1 MESLSIKRNTLVF
14 LLSNFLVSVAYSLP
28 HSILTV
34 ILLAKGL
41 SLSQILIIQSAYSIA
56 IVLFEFPSG
65 LLADNYSR
73 KNLYSL
79 SKLFLI
85 IMFLIVLFSNQFYL
99 IFADWFCYGIAAA
112 LDSGT
117 LDAYIINQLKLAH
130 HGAELRKFLALS
142 NRLEIVGLLL
152 GSSLGGILYHFIG
165 INIYVLGTV
174 FLVVSTLISFFFFKE
189 TTKSDSLQDSHVM
202 ILKKQI
208 TDSFKE
214 LRKQP
219 RLSLILIFDF
229 LTQIFFQTHF
239 QLWQSF
245 FLSKGID
252 SQYFPFFYI
261 TFQVITL
268 FSYSINIDGVKK
280 YTGVLKF
287 SPLIVFLPL
296 TFFLGK
302 IEIFLTTYFIFVFV
316 FYVIEFILNYQF
328 NKMVSVENI
337 SSLISFKSTVSR
349 IGSVLLLCILSF
361 MVKQMSVSAVMAIN
375 FMLSLVLLV
384 VFSVIIMKKT
394 AVDSDVK
401 QVYNIFTLVYVKLIA
416 KKR

>member
-85 IMFLIVLFSNQFYL
+85 IMLLIVLFSNQFYL
-99 IFADWFCYGIAAA
+99 IFAAWFCYGIAAA

-117 LDAYIINQLKLAH
+117 LDTYIINQLKLAH

-174 FLVVSTLISFFFFKE
+174 FLAASTLISFFFFKE

-202 ILKKQI
+202 VLKKQI

-280 YTGVLKF
+280 YAGVLKF

-302 IEIFLTTYFIFVFV
+302 IEIFLTAYFIFVFV

-375 FMLSLVLLV
+375 FMLSLGLLAVL
-384 VFSVIIMKKT
+384 SVIIMKKT
-394 AVDSDVK
+394 VVDCDVK
-401 QVYNIFTLVYVKLIA
+401 
-416 KKR
+416 

>member
-1 MESLSIKRNTLVF
+1 MERLSIKRNTLVF

-99 IFADWFCYGIAAA
+99 IFAAWFCYGIAAA

-280 YTGVLKF
+280 YAGVLKF

-302 IEIFLTTYFIFVFV
+302 IEIFLTAYFIFVFV

-361 MVKQMSVSAVMAIN
+361 MVKQMSVSAVMAID

-384 VFSVIIMKKT
+384 VLSVIIMKKT

-401 QVYNIFTLVYVKLIA
+401 
-416 KKR
+416 

>member
-99 IFADWFCYGIAAA
+99 IFAAWFCYGIAAA

-174 FLVVSTLISFFFFKE
+174 FLVASTLISFFFFKE

-202 ILKKQI
+202 VLKKQI

-280 YTGVLKF
+280 YAGVLKF

-302 IEIFLTTYFIFVFV
+302 IEIFLTAYFIFVFV

-375 FMLSLVLLV
+375 FMLSLVLLAV
-384 VFSVIIMKKT
+384 LSVIIMKK
-394 AVDSDVK
+394 
-401 QVYNIFTLVYVKLIA
+401 NC
-416 KKR
+416 R

>member
-99 IFADWFCYGIAAA
+99 IFAAWFCYGIAAA

-130 HGAELRKFLALS
+130 REAELRKFLALS

-174 FLVVSTLISFFFFKE
+174 FLVASTLISFFFFKE
-189 TTKSDSLQDSHVM
+189 TTKSDSLQDNHVM
-202 ILKKQI
+202 VLKKQI

-261 TFQVITL
+261 AFQVITL
-268 FSYSINIDGVKK
+268 FSYSINIDGIKK
-280 YTGVLKF
+280 YAGVLKF

-302 IEIFLTTYFIFVFV
+302 IEIFLAAYFLFVFV

-375 FMLSLVLLV
+375 FMLSLILLAVL
-384 VFSVIIMKKT
+384 SVIIMKK
-394 AVDSDVK
+394 AVVDSDVK
-401 QVYNIFTLVYVKLIA
+401 
-416 KKR
+416 

>member
-99 IFADWFCYGIAAA
+99 IFAAWFCYGIAAA

-252 SQYFPFFYI
+252 RQYFPFFYI

-302 IEIFLTTYFIFVFV
+302 IEIFLTAYFIFVFV

-384 VFSVIIMKKT
+384 VFSVIIMKKLSLT
-394 AVDSDVK
+394 V
-401 QVYNIFTLVYVKLIA
+401 L
-416 KKR
+416 

>member
-99 IFADWFCYGIAAA
+99 IFAAWFCYGIAAA

-130 HGAELRKFLALS
+130 REAELRKFLALS

-189 TTKSDSLQDSHVM
+189 TTKSESLQDSHVM
-202 ILKKQI
+202 VLKKQI

-261 TFQVITL
+261 AFQVITL
-268 FSYSINIDGVKK
+268 FSYSINIDGIKK
-280 YTGVLKF
+280 YAGVLKF

-302 IEIFLTTYFIFVFV
+302 IEIFLTAYFIFVFV

-361 MVKQMSVSAVMAIN
+361 MVKQMSVSAVMVIN
-375 FMLSLVLLV
+375 FMLSLILLAVL
-384 VFSVIIMKKT
+384 SVIIMKKPALT
-394 AVDSDVK
+394 AM
-401 QVYNIFTLVYVKLIA
+401 
-416 KKR
+416 

>member
-99 IFADWFCYGIAAA
+99 IFAAWFCYGIAAA

-174 FLVVSTLISFFFFKE
+174 FLAASTLISFFFFKE

-202 ILKKQI
+202 VLKKQI

-280 YTGVLKF
+280 YAGVLKF

-302 IEIFLTTYFIFVFV
+302 IEIFLTAYFIFVFV

-375 FMLSLVLLV
+375 FMLSLVLLAV
-384 VFSVIIMKKT
+384 LSVIIMEKT
-394 AVDSDVK
+394 IVDSDVK
-401 QVYNIFTLVYVKLIA
+401 
-416 KKR
+416 

>member
-99 IFADWFCYGIAAA
+99 IFAAWFCYGIAAA

-302 IEIFLTTYFIFVFV
+302 IEIFLTAYFIFVFV

-337 SSLISFKSTVSR
+337 SSLISFKSIVSR

-401 QVYNIFTLVYVKLIA
+401 
-416 KKR
+416 

>member
-99 IFADWFCYGIAAA
+99 IFAAWFCYGISAA

-130 HGAELRKFLALS
+130 REAELRKFLALS

-174 FLVVSTLISFFFFKE
+174 FLVASTLISFFFFKE
-189 TTKSDSLQDSHVM
+189 TTKSESLQDSHVM
-202 ILKKQI
+202 VLKKQI

-280 YTGVLKF
+280 YAGVLKF

-302 IEIFLTTYFIFVFV
+302 IEIFLTAYFIFVFV

-375 FMLSLVLLV
+375 FMLSLILLAVL
-384 VFSVIIMKKT
+384 SVIIMKK
-394 AVDSDVK
+394 AVVDSDVK
-401 QVYNIFTLVYVKLIA
+401 
-416 KKR
+416 

>member
-99 IFADWFCYGIAAA
+99 IFAAWFCYGIAAA

-174 FLVVSTLISFFFFKE
+174 FLAASTLISFFFFKE

-202 ILKKQI
+202 VLKKQI

-280 YTGVLKF
+280 YAGVLKF

-302 IEIFLTTYFIFVFV
+302 IEIFLTAYFIFVFV

-328 NKMVSVENI
+328 NKMVSVESI

-375 FMLSLVLLV
+375 FMLSLVLLAV
-384 VFSVIIMKKT
+384 LSVIIMKKT
-394 AVDSDVK
+394 VVDSDVK
-401 QVYNIFTLVYVKLIA
+401 
-416 KKR
+416 

>member
-99 IFADWFCYGIAAA
+99 IFAAWFCYGIAAA

-130 HGAELRKFLALS
+130 REAELRKFLALS

-174 FLVVSTLISFFFFKE
+174 FLVASTLISFFFFKE
-189 TTKSDSLQDSHVM
+189 TTKSESLQDNHVM
-202 ILKKQI
+202 VLKRQI
-208 TDSFKE
+208 TDSFNE

-261 TFQVITL
+261 AFQVITL
-268 FSYSINIDGVKK
+268 FSYSINIDGIKK
-280 YTGVLKF
+280 YAGVLKF

-302 IEIFLTTYFIFVFV
+302 IEIFLTAYFIFVFV

-361 MVKQMSVSAVMAIN
+361 MVKQMSVSTVMAIN
-375 FMLSLVLLV
+375 FMLSLVLLAV
-384 VFSVIIMKKT
+384 LSVIIMKK
-394 AVDSDVK
+394 AVVDSDVK
-401 QVYNIFTLVYVKLIA
+401 
-416 KKR
+416 

>member
-1 MESLSIKRNTLVF
+1 M
-14 LLSNFLVSVAYSLP
+14 AYSLP

-99 IFADWFCYGIAAA
+99 IFAAWFCYGIAAA

-174 FLVVSTLISFFFFKE
+174 FLVASTLISFFFFKE
-189 TTKSDSLQDSHVM
+189 TTKSDLLQDSHVM
-202 ILKKQI
+202 VLKKQI

-280 YTGVLKF
+280 YAGVLKF

-302 IEIFLTTYFIFVFV
+302 IEIFLTAYFIFVFV

-328 NKMVSVENI
+328 NKMVSVENV

-384 VFSVIIMKKT
+384 VLSVIIMKKT
-394 AVDSDVK
+394 VVDSDVK
-401 QVYNIFTLVYVKLIA
+401 
-416 KKR
+416 

>member
-99 IFADWFCYGIAAA
+99 IFAAWFCYGIAAA

-174 FLVVSTLISFFFFKE
+174 FLVASTLISFFFFKE

-302 IEIFLTTYFIFVFV
+302 IEIFLTAYFIFVFV

-384 VFSVIIMKKT
+384 VFSVIIMKKLPLT
-394 AVDSDVK
+394 VM
-401 QVYNIFTLVYVKLIA
+401 
-416 KKR
+416 

>member
-1 MESLSIKRNTLVF
+1 MESLSIKRNTLVI

-73 KNLYSL
+73 QNLYSL

-99 IFADWFCYGIAAA
+99 IFAAWFCYGIAAA

-174 FLVVSTLISFFFFKE
+174 FLVASTLISFFFFKE

-202 ILKKQI
+202 VLKKQI

-302 IEIFLTTYFIFVFV
+302 IEIFLTAYFIFVFV

-375 FMLSLVLLV
+375 FMISLVLLAV
-384 VFSVIIMKKT
+384 LSVIIMKKT
-394 AVDSDVK
+394 IVDSDVK
-401 QVYNIFTLVYVKLIA
+401 
-416 KKR
+416 

>member
-99 IFADWFCYGIAAA
+99 IFAAWFCYGIAAA

-174 FLVVSTLISFFFFKE
+174 FLVASTLISFFFFKE

-302 IEIFLTTYFIFVFV
+302 IEIFLTAYFIFVFV

-384 VFSVIIMKKT
+384 VLSVIIMKKT

-401 QVYNIFTLVYVKLIA
+401 
-416 KKR
+416 

>member
-99 IFADWFCYGIAAA
+99 IFAAWFCYGIAAA

-202 ILKKQI
+202 VLKKQI

-280 YTGVLKF
+280 YAGVLKF

-302 IEIFLTTYFIFVFV
+302 IEIFLTAYFIFVFV

-328 NKMVSVENI
+328 NKMVSVESI

-375 FMLSLVLLV
+375 FMLSLVLLAV
-384 VFSVIIMKKT
+384 LSVIIMKKLSLT
-394 AVDSDVK
+394 VM
-401 QVYNIFTLVYVKLIA
+401 
-416 KKR
+416 

>member
-85 IMFLIVLFSNQFYL
+85 IMFLIVIFSNQFYL
-99 IFADWFCYGIAAA
+99 IFAAWFCYGIAAA

-174 FLVVSTLISFFFFKE
+174 FLAASTLISFFFFKE

-202 ILKKQI
+202 VLKKQI

-252 SQYFPFFYI
+252 IQYFPFFYI

-280 YTGVLKF
+280 YAGVLKF

-302 IEIFLTTYFIFVFV
+302 IEIFLTAYFIFVFV

-375 FMLSLVLLV
+375 FMLSLVLLAV
-384 VFSVIIMKKT
+384 LSVIIMKKT
-394 AVDSDVK
+394 VVDSDVK
-401 QVYNIFTLVYVKLIA
+401 
-416 KKR
+416 

>member
-85 IMFLIVLFSNQFYL
+85 IMFLVVLFSNQFYL
-99 IFADWFCYGIAAA
+99 IFAAWFCYGIAAA

-130 HGAELRKFLALS
+130 REAELRKFLALS

-174 FLVVSTLISFFFFKE
+174 FLVASTLISFFFFKE
-189 TTKSDSLQDSHVM
+189 TTKSESLQDSHVM
-202 ILKKQI
+202 VLKKQI

-261 TFQVITL
+261 AFQVITL
-268 FSYSINIDGVKK
+268 FSYSINIDGIKK
-280 YTGVLKF
+280 YAGVLKF

-302 IEIFLTTYFIFVFV
+302 IEIFLTAYFIFVFV

-375 FMLSLVLLV
+375 FMLSLVLLAV
-384 VFSVIIMKKT
+384 LSVIIMKKT
-394 AVDSDVK
+394 VVDSDVK
-401 QVYNIFTLVYVKLIA
+401 
-416 KKR
+416 

>member
-56 IVLFEFPSG
+56 IALFEFPSG

-99 IFADWFCYGIAAA
+99 IFAAWFCYGIAAA

-202 ILKKQI
+202 VLKKQI

-302 IEIFLTTYFIFVFV
+302 IEIFLTAYFIFVFV

-384 VFSVIIMKKT
+384 VLSVIIMKKT

-401 QVYNIFTLVYVKLIA
+401 
-416 KKR
+416 

>member
-1 MESLSIKRNTLVF
+1 MESLSIKRNTLFF

-99 IFADWFCYGIAAA
+99 IFAAWFCYGIAAA

-302 IEIFLTTYFIFVFV
+302 IEIFLTAYFIFVFV

-328 NKMVSVENI
+328 KKMVSVENI

-401 QVYNIFTLVYVKLIA
+401 
-416 KKR
+416 

>member
-99 IFADWFCYGIAAA
+99 IFAAWFCYGISAA

-130 HGAELRKFLALS
+130 REAELRKFLALS

-174 FLVVSTLISFFFFKE
+174 FLVASTLISFFFFEE
-189 TTKSDSLQDSHVM
+189 TTKSELLQDSHVM
-202 ILKKQI
+202 VLKKQI

-261 TFQVITL
+261 AFQVITL
-268 FSYSINIDGVKK
+268 FSYSINIDGIKK
-280 YTGVLKF
+280 YAGVLKF

-302 IEIFLTTYFIFVFV
+302 IEIFLTAYFIFVFV

-375 FMLSLVLLV
+375 FMLSLILLAVL
-384 VFSVIIMKKT
+384 SVIIMKK
-394 AVDSDVK
+394 AGVDSDVK
-401 QVYNIFTLVYVKLIA
+401 
-416 KKR
+416 

>member
-73 KNLYSL
+73 KNIYSL

-99 IFADWFCYGIAAA
+99 IFSAWFCYGIAAA

-174 FLVVSTLISFFFFKE
+174 FLVASTLISFFFFKE

-202 ILKKQI
+202 VLKKQI

-280 YTGVLKF
+280 YAGVLKF

-302 IEIFLTTYFIFVFV
+302 IEIFLTAYFIFVFV

-375 FMLSLVLLV
+375 FMLSLVLLAV
-384 VFSVIIMKKT
+384 LSVIIMKKT
-394 AVDSDVK
+394 VVDSDVK
-401 QVYNIFTLVYVKLIA
+401 
-416 KKR
+416 

>member
-99 IFADWFCYGIAAA
+99 IFAAWFCYGIAAA

-302 IEIFLTTYFIFVFV
+302 IEIFLTAYFIFVFV

-328 NKMVSVENI
+328 NKMVSVENL

-384 VFSVIIMKKT
+384 VFSVIIMKKI

-401 QVYNIFTLVYVKLIA
+401 
-416 KKR
+416 

>member
-85 IMFLIVLFSNQFYL
+85 IMLLIVLFSNQFYL
-99 IFADWFCYGIAAA
+99 IFAAWFCYGIAAA

-174 FLVVSTLISFFFFKE
+174 FLAASTLISFFFFKE

-202 ILKKQI
+202 VLKKQI

-280 YTGVLKF
+280 YAGVLKF

-302 IEIFLTTYFIFVFV
+302 IEIFLTAYFIFVFV

-384 VFSVIIMKKT
+384 VLSVIIMKKT
-394 AVDSDVK
+394 VVDCDVK
-401 QVYNIFTLVYVKLIA
+401 
-416 KKR
+416 

>member
-99 IFADWFCYGIAAA
+99 IFAAWFCYGIAAA

-130 HGAELRKFLALS
+130 REAELRKFLALS

-174 FLVVSTLISFFFFKE
+174 FLVASTLISFFFFKE
-189 TTKSDSLQDSHVM
+189 TTKSESLQDSHVM
-202 ILKKQI
+202 VLKKQI

-261 TFQVITL
+261 AFQVITL
-268 FSYSINIDGVKK
+268 FSYSINIDGIKK
-280 YTGVLKF
+280 YAGVLKF

-302 IEIFLTTYFIFVFV
+302 IEIFLTAYFIFVFV

-375 FMLSLVLLV
+375 FMLSLVLLAV
-384 VFSVIIMKKT
+384 LSVIIMKKT
-394 AVDSDVK
+394 VVDSDVK
-401 QVYNIFTLVYVKLIA
+401 
-416 KKR
+416 

>member
-99 IFADWFCYGIAAA
+99 IFAAWFCYGIAAA

-130 HGAELRKFLALS
+130 REAELRKFLALS

-174 FLVVSTLISFFFFKE
+174 FLVASTLISFFFFKE

-202 ILKKQI
+202 VLKKQI

-261 TFQVITL
+261 AFQVITL
-268 FSYSINIDGVKK
+268 FSYSINIDSVKK
-280 YTGVLKF
+280 YAGVLKF

-302 IEIFLTTYFIFVFV
+302 IEIFLTAYFIFVFV

-375 FMLSLVLLV
+375 FMLSLILLAVL
-384 VFSVIIMKKT
+384 SVIIMKK
-394 AVDSDVK
+394 AGVDSDVK
-401 QVYNIFTLVYVKLIA
+401 
-416 KKR
+416 

>member
-99 IFADWFCYGIAAA
+99 IFAAWFCYGIAAA

-130 HGAELRKFLALS
+130 REAELRKFLALS

-174 FLVVSTLISFFFFKE
+174 FLVASTLISFFFFKE
-189 TTKSDSLQDSHVM
+189 TTKSESLQDSHVM
-202 ILKKQI
+202 VLKKQI

-261 TFQVITL
+261 AFQVITL
-268 FSYSINIDGVKK
+268 FSYSINIDGIKK
-280 YTGVLKF
+280 YAGVLKF

-302 IEIFLTTYFIFVFV
+302 IEIFLTAYFLFVFV

-349 IGSVLLLCILSF
+349 IGSILLLCILSF
-361 MVKQMSVSAVMAIN
+361 MVKQMSISAVMAIN
-375 FMLSLVLLV
+375 FMLSLILLAVL
-384 VFSVIIMKKT
+384 SVIIMKK
-394 AVDSDVK
+394 AVVDSDVK
-401 QVYNIFTLVYVKLIA
+401 
-416 KKR
+416 

>member
-1 MESLSIKRNTLVF
+1 MESLSIKRNTLFF

-99 IFADWFCYGIAAA
+99 IFAAWFCYGIAAA

-189 TTKSDSLQDSHVM
+189 TTKSDSLKDSHVM

-280 YTGVLKF
+280 YAGVLKF

-302 IEIFLTTYFIFVFV
+302 IEIFLTAYFIFVFV

-361 MVKQMSVSAVMAIN
+361 MVKQMSVSAVMAID

-384 VFSVIIMKKT
+384 VLSVIIMKKT

-401 QVYNIFTLVYVKLIA
+401 
-416 KKR
+416 

>member
-99 IFADWFCYGIAAA
+99 IFAAWFCYGIAAA

-302 IEIFLTTYFIFVFV
+302 IEIFLTAYFIFVFV

-328 NKMVSVENI
+328 KKMVSVENI

-361 MVKQMSVSAVMAIN
+361 MVKQMSVSAVMAID

-401 QVYNIFTLVYVKLIA
+401 
-416 KKR
+416 

>member
-56 IVLFEFPSG
+56 VVLFEFPSG

-99 IFADWFCYGIAAA
+99 IFAAWFCYGIAAA

-130 HGAELRKFLALS
+130 REAELRKFLALS

-174 FLVVSTLISFFFFKE
+174 FLVASTFISFFFFKE

-202 ILKKQI
+202 VLKKQI

-261 TFQVITL
+261 AFQVITL
-268 FSYSINIDGVKK
+268 FSYSINIDGIKK
-280 YTGVLKF
+280 YAGVLKF

-302 IEIFLTTYFIFVFV
+302 IEIFLTAYFIFVFV

-375 FMLSLVLLV
+375 FMLSLILLAVL
-384 VFSVIIMKKT
+384 SVIIMKK
-394 AVDSDVK
+394 AVVDSDVK
-401 QVYNIFTLVYVKLIA
+401 
-416 KKR
+416 

>member
-99 IFADWFCYGIAAA
+99 IFAAWFCYGIAAA

-130 HGAELRKFLALS
+130 REAELRKFLALS

-174 FLVVSTLISFFFFKE
+174 FLVASTLISFFFFKE

-202 ILKKQI
+202 VLKKQI

-261 TFQVITL
+261 AFQVITL
-268 FSYSINIDGVKK
+268 FSYSINIDGIKK
-280 YTGVLKF
+280 YAGVLKF

-302 IEIFLTTYFIFVFV
+302 IEIFLTAYFIFVFV

-375 FMLSLVLLV
+375 FMLSLVLLAV
-384 VFSVIIMKKT
+384 LSVIIMKKT
-394 AVDSDVK
+394 VVDSDVK
-401 QVYNIFTLVYVKLIA
+401 
-416 KKR
+416 

>member
-99 IFADWFCYGIAAA
+99 IFAAWFCYGIAAA

-142 NRLEIVGLLL
+142 NSLEIVGLLL

-302 IEIFLTTYFIFVFV
+302 IEIFLTAYFIFVFV

-384 VFSVIIMKKT
+384 VFSVIIMKKLPLT
-394 AVDSDVK
+394 VM
-401 QVYNIFTLVYVKLIA
+401 
-416 KKR
+416 

>member
-99 IFADWFCYGIAAA
+99 IFAAWFCYGIAAA

-174 FLVVSTLISFFFFKE
+174 FLVASTLISFFFFKE

-268 FSYSINIDGVKK
+268 FSYFINIDGVKK

-302 IEIFLTTYFIFVFV
+302 IEIFLTAYFIFVFV

-394 AVDSDVK
+394 AVDS
-401 QVYNIFTLVYVKLIA
+401 YVK
-416 KKR
+416 

>member
-99 IFADWFCYGIAAA
+99 IFAAWFCYGIAAA

-174 FLVVSTLISFFFFKE
+174 FLAASTLISFFFFKE

-202 ILKKQI
+202 VLKKQI

-280 YTGVLKF
+280 YAGVLKF

-302 IEIFLTTYFIFVFV
+302 IEIFLTAYFIFVFV

-384 VFSVIIMKKT
+384 VLSVIIMKKLSLT
-394 AVDSDVK
+394 VM
-401 QVYNIFTLVYVKLIA
+401 
-416 KKR
+416 

>member
-99 IFADWFCYGIAAA
+99 IFAAWFCYGIAAA

-130 HGAELRKFLALS
+130 REAELRKFLALS

-174 FLVVSTLISFFFFKE
+174 FLVASTLISFFFFKE
-189 TTKSDSLQDSHVM
+189 TIKSDSLQDSHVM
-202 ILKKQI
+202 VLKKQI

-261 TFQVITL
+261 AFQVITL
-268 FSYSINIDGVKK
+268 FSYSINIDGIKK
-280 YTGVLKF
+280 YAGVLKF

-302 IEIFLTTYFIFVFV
+302 IEIFLTAYFIFVFV

-375 FMLSLVLLV
+375 FMLSLILLAVL
-384 VFSVIIMKKT
+384 SVIIMKK
-394 AVDSDVK
+394 AVVDSDVK
-401 QVYNIFTLVYVKLIA
+401 
-416 KKR
+416 

>member
-1 MESLSIKRNTLVF
+1 VGDMESLSIKRNTLVF

-99 IFADWFCYGIAAA
+99 IFAAWFCYGIAAA

-130 HGAELRKFLALS
+130 RESDLQRFLALS
-142 NRLEIVGLLL
+142 NRLEIIGLLI

-174 FLVVSTLISFFFFKE
+174 FLVASTLISFFFFKE
-189 TTKSDSLQDSHVM
+189 TTKSESLQDSHVM
-202 ILKKQI
+202 VLKKQI

-261 TFQVITL
+261 AFQVITL
-268 FSYSINIDGVKK
+268 FSYSINIDGIKK
-280 YTGVLKF
+280 YAGVLKF

-302 IEIFLTTYFIFVFV
+302 IEIFLTAYFIFVFV

-375 FMLSLVLLV
+375 FMLSLILLAVL
-384 VFSVIIMKKT
+384 SVIIMKK
-394 AVDSDVK
+394 AVVDSDVK
-401 QVYNIFTLVYVKLIA
+401 
-416 KKR
+416 

>member
-99 IFADWFCYGIAAA
+99 IFAAWFCYGIAAA

-174 FLVVSTLISFFFFKE
+174 FLVASTLISFFFFKE
-189 TTKSDSLQDSHVM
+189 TTKSDSLKDSHVM

-302 IEIFLTTYFIFVFV
+302 IEIFLTAYFIFVFV

-361 MVKQMSVSAVMAIN
+361 MVKQMSVSAVMAID

-384 VFSVIIMKKT
+384 VLSVIIMKKT

-401 QVYNIFTLVYVKLIA
+401 
-416 KKR
+416 

>member
-99 IFADWFCYGIAAA
+99 IFAAWFCYGIAAA

-174 FLVVSTLISFFFFKE
+174 FLVASTLISFFFFKE

-202 ILKKQI
+202 VLKKQI

-302 IEIFLTTYFIFVFV
+302 IEIFLTAYFIFVFV

-361 MVKQMSVSAVMAIN
+361 MVKQMSVSAVMAIS

-384 VFSVIIMKKT
+384 VLSVIIMKKT

-401 QVYNIFTLVYVKLIA
+401 
-416 KKR
+416 